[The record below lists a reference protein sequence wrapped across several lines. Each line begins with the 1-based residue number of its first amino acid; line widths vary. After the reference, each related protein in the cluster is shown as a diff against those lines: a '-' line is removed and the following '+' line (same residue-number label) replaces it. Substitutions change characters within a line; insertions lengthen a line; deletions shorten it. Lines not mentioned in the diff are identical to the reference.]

1 MTTDTIYCVDYTTM
15 DHYSAEK
22 EFNGPD
28 ALRNACV
35 FAQGIEED
43 GGSAHVTDQEGNEVD
58 HWDGYQV
65 SLAPNGTSDSVNLV
79 LVGISET
86 AIKLAW
92 NDELL
97 QHILIRENFKWN

>member
-43 GGSAHVTDQEGNEVD
+43 GGSAHVTDQEGNGVD
-58 HWDGYQV
+58 HWDGYRV
-65 SLAPNGTSDSVNLV
+65 SITPEGRLALGHNITGVHNGTSS
-79 LVGISET
+79 S
-86 AIKLAW
+86 
-92 NDELL
+92 
-97 QHILIRENFKWN
+97 

>member
-1 MTTDTIYCVDYTTM
+1 MTTDTIYCVDYTTA

-22 EFNGPD
+22 EFDGPD
-28 ALRNACV
+28 ALRGACI

-43 GGSAHVTDQEGNEVD
+43 GGSAHVTDQEGNGVD

-79 LVGISET
+79 LGCKV
-86 AIKLAW
+86 KVLP
-92 NDELL
+92 N
-97 QHILIRENFKWN
+97 K